1 MNPSEPTRSPTSL
14 EGRRILVTGGARGLG
29 EAISAR
35 IVDLGGQVL
44 IADVLVDAGR
54 ATAERLGDGVEFVE
68 LDVSSAD
75 GWRDAVTVA
84 DDTFG
89 GLDGLVNN
97 AALLHIG
104 LLEDMEP
111 DRIARLLEVNLLGPT
126 LGIRAV
132 APVLRAAGGGAI
144 VNISSIGGLEGMN
157 STVVYS
163 ATKWGLRGLTRSAAI
178 EYGRDR
184 IRVNAVCP
192 GMGNPEMFTPFLG
205 GFDLER
211 YVDKAPVVPYHE
223 EGRPRNVDMYD
234 VAEMVV
240 WLLSDAARGCSGADY
255 AVDAGWTAGTFAPG
269 LPGF

>member
-1 MNPSEPTRSPTSL
+1 M
-14 EGRRILVTGGARGLG
+14 
-29 EAISAR
+29 
-35 IVDLGGQVL
+35 
-44 IADVLVDAGR
+44 
-54 ATAERLGDGVEFVE
+54 
-68 LDVSSAD
+68 
-75 GWRDAVTVA
+75 
-84 DDTFG
+84 
-89 GLDGLVNN
+89 
-97 AALLHIG
+97 
-104 LLEDMEP
+104 
-111 DRIARLLEVNLLGPT
+111 
-126 LGIRAV
+126 
-132 APVLRAAGGGAI
+132 
-144 VNISSIGGLEGMN
+144 NISSIGGLEGMN

-211 YVDKAPVVPYHE
+211 YVDRAPVVPYHE
-223 EGRPRNVDMYD
+223 EGWPRNVDMYD

-255 AVDAGWTAGTFAPG
+255 AVDADWTAGTFAPG